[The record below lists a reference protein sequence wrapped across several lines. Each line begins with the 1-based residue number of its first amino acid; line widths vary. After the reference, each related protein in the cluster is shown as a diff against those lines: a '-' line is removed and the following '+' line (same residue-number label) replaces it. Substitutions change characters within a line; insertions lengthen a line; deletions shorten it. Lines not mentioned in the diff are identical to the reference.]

1 MVLPYGPRMTRKW
14 PLFIVV
20 LMLSFGVVVALGSQR
35 SGTGSGNRAGDTTR
49 LDTTR
54 LDPGERT
61 TTGDGRVSFTA
72 PKGWT
77 AGPCPPRGDAN
88 CVRLS
93 PRGGA
98 EGDAVTV
105 LASERNQVEGS
116 PMDLLL
122 VDDPSLA
129 VQDPSIERLT
139 LDGAKA
145 VRMDLAALG
154 GDPGWEGEP
163 GVQDVTVYGDLPGG
177 THNLLVTCSH
187 DQLVAEMRAGCDLIV
202 ESLRFPR

>member
-1 MVLPYGPRMTRKW
+1 MMRKW

-35 SGTGSGNRAGDTTR
+35 SSTGSATRAGDTPR
-49 LDTTR
+49 P
-54 LDPGERT
+54 DPGERT

-77 AGPCPPRGDAN
+77 TGPCPPRGDAN

-93 PRGGA
+93 PRGAA
-98 EGDAVTV
+98 EGDAVIV
-105 LASERNQVEGS
+105 MANERNQVEGS

-122 VDDPSLA
+122 ADDAFLGAQS
-129 VQDPSIERLT
+129 PSIERLT
-139 LDGAKA
+139 LDGAKVA
-145 VRMDLAALG
+145 RMDLSALPTPAGPPGDSAADA
-154 GDPGWEGEP
+154 DPWSSGLP
-163 GVQDVTVYGDLPGG
+163 GVQDVLVVGVLPVG
-177 THNLLVTCSH
+177 THSLLVTCGH
-187 DQLVAEMRAGCDLIV
+187 GRLVAEMRAGCDLIV